1 MNQVKNRLAAL
12 SMLDRAFRLLPDELV
27 TTLYDALDDDAKD
40 AVQHIAGVKGEEP
53 SMRELIA
60 AIRTTVSKGRINGD
74 LERMALVLTDACL
87 TDCIEALGDNSD
99 DPSEENLREVLPA
112 VIEKHGLAT
121 TQVMLASVVT
131 GEAIASP
138 IITRLLK
145 HDEAWKLPPAPVVE
159 TAPVA
164 TTRADDPERAVLKEQ
179 RRARKAAE
187 QEAARRRREQAEAA
201 RRKRG

>member
-27 TTLYDALDDDAKD
+27 TTLYDALEDDAKD
-40 AVQHIAGVKGEEP
+40 AVQHIAGVKGDDP
-53 SMRELIA
+53 DMPTLLA
-60 AIRTTVSKGRINGD
+60 AIRESVQKGRINGD
-74 LERMALVLTDACL
+74 LERMALVLTDSCL
-87 TDCIEALGDNSD
+87 SDCIEALGDNSD
-99 DPSEENLREVLPA
+99 DPSEENLREVLPG
-112 VIEKHGLAT
+112 VIEKHGLPT

-145 HDEAWKLPPAPVVE
+145 HDDAWKLPPAPVVT
-159 TAPVA
+159 TAPLPVA
-164 TTRADDPERAVLKEQ
+164 DNDDPERAALREQ
-179 RRARKAAE
+179 RKARKAAE

-201 RRKRG
+201 RRKR